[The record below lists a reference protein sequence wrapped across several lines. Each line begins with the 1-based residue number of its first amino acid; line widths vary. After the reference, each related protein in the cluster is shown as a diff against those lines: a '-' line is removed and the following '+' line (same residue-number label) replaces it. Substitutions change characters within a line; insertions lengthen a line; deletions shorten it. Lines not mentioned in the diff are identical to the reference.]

1 VTHELGS
8 TSCTD
13 KYCCSLINVIRRGQ
27 FIDPWP
33 RSPCEEAK
41 SAFPLS
47 PWGLVGIAAEMAEM
61 PERIP
66 GCQNPTAVVLDTYLE
81 ESRSGPVLFLPPPR
95 CQLFNH
101 DHPNGHLAVP
111 WGTVAYIRLAKDP
124 RTVLPRLRLYLIFS
138 RASRRSGVPGRLGVE
153 SRCGIS
159 ANFPHRVVLFD
170 HLAQAEG
177 RVSGEEPWCNLSS
190 GPCWKAARQS

>member
-13 KYCCSLINVIRRGQ
+13 KYCCSLINVIRRSQ

-47 PWGLVGIAAEMAEM
+47 PWALVGIAAEMAEM

-81 ESRSGPVLFLPPPR
+81 ESRSGPVLFLPLP
-95 CQLFNH
+95 
-101 DHPNGHLAVP
+101 
-111 WGTVAYIRLAKDP
+111 VAP
-124 RTVLPRLRLYLIFS
+124 
-138 RASRRSGVPGRLGVE
+138 
-153 SRCGIS
+153 
-159 ANFPHRVVLFD
+159 
-170 HLAQAEG
+170 
-177 RVSGEEPWCNLSS
+177 
-190 GPCWKAARQS
+190 